1 MHSEIRTVA
10 SNAAVLNRDSHASL
24 PELRSMPQRSR
35 TFFRRLAWLAAPAVL
50 LVPALSFAQTTPP
63 AGGTTPTT
71 PAPGTTA
78 TPNGTAPGAAGTG
91 AAGGTTPSTDQGT
104 PSGPPAAIAPAPAA
118 IAPAPTDATDLSGT
132 AGARAAGSPPPGA
145 ADGKGFMDTRL
156 TWTFGDD
163 DFLHKTGELI
173 PLSPTF
179 GVGERSQYRLFF
191 DNLNSR
197 FSGRE
202 NITHLVMYKKLP
214 AFIDHLTTEAALVM
228 RFDLAQLAANTG
240 NLNAAIYDSG
250 SYLRLHYQT
259 GATEK
264 EGLSAVFFP
273 LDTDRFRLGYL
284 YDLSWGGTAASINQS
299 IFPRIQGAA
308 PGLKVQY
315 DHEKF
320 YIFGGFKTATIIQPE
335 QVLSPGGEND
345 VETVRVG
352 EINYGF
358 LAGAGADPLDNLHL
372 DVGGGYFQQGK
383 FDLEDVRGKNVY
395 TYGGSGRIVFHQ
407 GMPVPQ
413 SVDFLL
419 YRNDPNKPLILFK
432 PEKYDANQLGFSLS
446 AELDWMQQHLKDFDV
461 AGGTKDQAARGAA
474 VQGVV
479 KAGYLRFSAT
489 GIYRD
494 LNFVVRNVPGF
505 IPFETLPTSA
515 KTDAELFGSIGA
527 DYHFP
532 AAHLTPGIGAG
543 LQLPST
549 FRSEF
554 TDGGVPAQRVI
565 VVRQQGDE
573 SILPYN
579 KDRSAIIQARLALR
593 WDISDMFAVVAW
605 VQLIRDNNGT
615 LVVRDPSEGTASLR
629 VFQSPNRVGTA
640 VAVQARF

>member
-1 MHSEIRTVA
+1 MR
-10 SNAAVLNRDSHASL
+10 SH
-24 PELRSMPQRSR
+24 
-35 TFFRRLAWLAAPAVL
+35 FRHFAWLAAPAL
-50 LVPALSFAQTTPP
+50 LLLSVPAAAQTQP
-63 AGGTTPTT
+63 APT
-71 PAPGTTA
+71 PAPGGPGTSTGS
-78 TPNGTAPGAAGTG
+78 PNGTGAGPINAGPASGTNPVGDQGVPAGVPNTVGTPANSTAPGVDLGVD
-91 AAGGTTPSTDQGT
+91 SSGT
-104 PSGPPAAIAPAPAA
+104 P
-118 IAPAPTDATDLSGT
+118 
-132 AGARAAGSPPPGA
+132 GARAAGTAPLGVE
-145 ADGKGFMDTRL
+145 GRGFMDTRL

-163 DFLHKTGELI
+163 DFLHKTGELV

-202 NITHLVMYKKLP
+202 NLTHLVMYKKLP
-214 AFIDHLTTEAALVM
+214 GFIDHLTTEAALVM
-228 RFDLAQLAANTG
+228 RFDLAQLAQNTG

-259 GATEK
+259 GKSEK

-299 IFPRIQGAA
+299 VFPRLQGAA
-308 PGLKVQY
+308 PGMKVQY
-315 DHEKF
+315 DTERF
-320 YIFGGFKTATIIQPE
+320 YIFGGFKTATIIQPQ

-352 EINYGF
+352 ETNYGF
-358 LAGAGADPLDNLHL
+358 LAGAGADPLDNLRF
-372 DVGGGYFQQGK
+372 DIGGGYFQQGK

-395 TYGGSGRIVFHQ
+395 TYGGSGRVVFHQ

-419 YRNDPNKPLILFK
+419 YRNDPNKPLILFA
-432 PEKYDANQLGFSLS
+432 PEKYDANQFGFSVS
-446 AELDWMQQHLKDFDV
+446 AELDWLQQHLKDFDT
-461 AGGTKDQAARGAA
+461 AGAVKDQSAKGAA

-479 KAGYLRFSAT
+479 KSGYLRFSAT

-505 IPFETLPTSA
+505 IPFETLPASA
-515 KTDAELFGSIGA
+515 KSDAELFGSVAA

-532 AAHLTPGIGAG
+532 AAHLTPGIGG
-543 LQLPST
+543 GIQLPAT

-565 VVRQQGDE
+565 VIRQQGDE

-579 KDRSAIIQARLALR
+579 KDRSAIFQARVALR
-593 WDISDMFAVVAW
+593 WDISEMFAVVAW

-615 LVVRDPSEGTASLR
+615 LVVRDPTEGTASLR
-629 VFQSPNRVGTA
+629 VFQSPNRLGMATS
-640 VAVQARF
+640 VQARF

>member
-1 MHSEIRTVA
+1 MRSFSHRPRQL
-10 SNAAVLNRDSHASL
+10 AVR
-24 PELRSMPQRSR
+24 
-35 TFFRRLAWLAAPAVL
+35 FVGL
-50 LVPALSFAQTTPP
+50 LLTPALASAALLALPREARAQTATQ
-63 AGGTTPTT
+63 
-71 PAPGTTA
+71 PAPTTA
-78 TPNGTAPGAAGTG
+78 TQPSGTGAGTGTGTG
-91 AAGGTTPSTDQGT
+91 AAPATGGVQFGTGTAPSATGTVTPTTDVGAPTTSPSAPTVGMQ
-104 PSGPPAAIAPAPAA
+104 PATAAPAA
-118 IAPAPTDATDLSGT
+118 TIDPAVDNTGT
-132 AGARAAGSPPPGA
+132 AGARAAGTPPAGVE
-145 ADGKGFMDTRL
+145 GRGFMDTRL

-179 GVGERSQYRLFF
+179 GVGDRSQYRLFF

-214 AFIDHLTTEAALVM
+214 AFIDKLTTEAALVM
-228 RFDLAQLAANTG
+228 RFDLAQLASNSN
-240 NLNAAIYDSG
+240 NLNSAIYDSG

-284 YDLSWGGTAASINQS
+284 YDLSWGGTASSINQS
-299 IFPRIQGAA
+299 IFPRLQGAA

-315 DHEKF
+315 DAKRF
-320 YIFGGFKTATIIQPE
+320 YVFGGFKTASIVQPQ

-352 EINYGF
+352 ETNFGF
-358 LAGAGADPLDNLHL
+358 LAGAGADPIDNLHL
-372 DVGGGYFQQGK
+372 DLGAGYFQQGK

-395 TYGGSGRIVFHQ
+395 TYGGSGRVVFHHN
-407 GMPVPQ
+407 MPVPQ

-432 PEKYDANQLGFSLS
+432 PEQYDEKQFAFSIS
-446 AELDWMQQHLKDFDV
+446 AELDYLEQHLKDFDV
-461 AGGTKDQAARGAA
+461 AGATSDQAARGAA
-474 VQGVV
+474 IQGVV

-489 GIYRD
+489 GIYRE

-505 IPFETLPTSA
+505 IPFETLPGSA
-515 KTDAELFGSIGA
+515 KTDPELFGSIAA
-527 DYHFP
+527 DYNIP
-532 AAHLTPGIGAG
+532 SLHLTPGIGG
-543 LQLPST
+543 GVQLPST

-579 KDRSAIIQARLALR
+579 KDRTAIVQARLALR
-593 WDISDMFAVVAW
+593 WDISEMFAAVGW

-615 LVVRDPSEGTASLR
+615 LVVRDPTEGTASLR
-629 VFQSPNRVGTA
+629 VFQSPNRVGA
-640 VAVQARF
+640 SVAVQARF

>member
-1 MHSEIRTVA
+1 MRSPSSRFCFRAFAGQVLSLLLLPA
-10 SNAAVLNRDSHASL
+10 SALAQGAALPAS
-24 PELRSMPQRSR
+24 PPPQQ
-35 TFFRRLAWLAAPAVL
+35 PA
-50 LVPALSFAQTTPP
+50 TTPP
-63 AGGTTPTT
+63 SPGEPALTPPATAPATGAPNAGAGASTDL
-71 PAPGTTA
+71 AA
-78 TPNGTAPGAAGTG
+78 TPVA
-91 AAGGTTPSTDQGT
+91 
-104 PSGPPAAIAPAPAA
+104 
-118 IAPAPTDATDLSGT
+118 APTVTPPETPLDLSGT
-132 AGARAAGSPPPGA
+132 AGARAAGTPPPGS
-145 ADGKGFMDTRL
+145 GGGGFMDTRL

-163 DFLHKTGELI
+163 DFLHKTGEII

-179 GVGERSQYRLFF
+179 GVGERPQYRLFF

-214 AFIDHLTTEAALVM
+214 AFIPRLTTEAALVM
-228 RFDLAQLAANTG
+228 RFDLAALAANTG
-240 NLNAAIYDSG
+240 NLNSAIYDSG
-250 SYLRLHYQT
+250 SYLRLHYQI
-259 GATEK
+259 GKAER

-299 IFPRIQGAA
+299 IFPRLQGAA

-315 DHEKF
+315 DHSKF
-320 YIFGGFKTATIIQPE
+320 YVFGGFKTATIVQP
-335 QVLSPGGEND
+335 QQILPPGGEND

-358 LAGAGADPLDNLHL
+358 LGGAGVDPLENLRF

-395 TYGGSGRIVFHQ
+395 TFGGSGRVVFHH

-419 YRNDPNKPLILFK
+419 YRNDPNRPLILFK
-432 PEKYDANQLGFSLS
+432 PETYDPNQIGFSVS
-446 AELDWMQQHLKDFDV
+446 AELDWLEQHLKDFDV
-461 AGGTKDQAARGAA
+461 AGKTTNQSARGAA
-474 VQGVV
+474 IQAVV

-489 GIYRD
+489 GIMRE

-505 IPFETLPTSA
+505 IPFETLPGSA
-515 KTDAELFGSIGA
+515 KTDPELFGSVAA
-527 DYHFP
+527 DYYFP
-532 AAHLTPGIGAG
+532 KLHLTPGIGGG
-543 LQLPST
+543 LQMPAT

-554 TDGGVPAQRVI
+554 TDGGIAAQRVI

-579 KDRSAIIQARLALR
+579 VERSPIIQGRLGIR
-593 WDISDMFAVVAW
+593 WDLSEMFAIVSWA
-605 VQLIRDNNGT
+605 QFIRDNNGT
-615 LVVRDPSEGTASLR
+615 LVVRDPREGTASLR
-629 VFQSPNRVGTA
+629 SFQSPNRFGLSA
-640 VAVQARF
+640 AVQARF

>member
-1 MHSEIRTVA
+1 MELCSMRSIRHVRYRKGIVA
-10 SNAAVLNRDSHASL
+10 SAWMSLAVVLAALSAPSAATAQQGATPATPAESADAGALTTTL
-24 PELRSMPQRSR
+24 PPLPAKDGEQQETP
-35 TFFRRLAWLAAPAVL
+35 AAPATVAGTGQ
-50 LVPALSFAQTTPP
+50 VQTTP
-63 AGGTTPTT
+63 
-71 PAPGTTA
+71 A
-78 TPNGTAPGAAGTG
+78 TV
-91 AAGGTTPSTDQGT
+91 
-104 PSGPPAAIAPAPAA
+104 PPAKAPEDPNAA
-118 IAPAPTDATDLSGT
+118 GT
-132 AGARAAGSPPPGA
+132 AGARSAGTVPG
-145 ADGKGFMDTRL
+145 GTGHGGFMDTRL

-202 NITHLVMYKKLP
+202 NITHLVMHKKLP
-214 AFIDHLTTEAALVM
+214 AFIEHLTTEAALVM

-240 NLNAAIYDSG
+240 NLNAAVYDSG

-259 GATEK
+259 GETEK
-264 EGLSAVFFP
+264 EGISAVFFP

-284 YDLSWGGTAASINQS
+284 YDLSWGGTAANINQS
-299 IFPRIQGAA
+299 IFPRLQGAA

-315 DHEKF
+315 EHKKF
-320 YIFGGFKTATIIQPE
+320 YVFGGFKTATIVQPA

-352 EINYGF
+352 EINYGA
-358 LAGAGADPLDNLHL
+358 LLGGGADPHENIHL

-383 FDLEDVRGKNVY
+383 FDLEDVRGQSAY
-395 TYGGSGRIVFHQ
+395 TFGGSARAVFHR

-419 YRNDPNKPLILFK
+419 YRNDPSKPLLLFK
-432 PEKYDANQLGFSLS
+432 PETYDPNQLGFSVS
-446 AELDWMQQHLKDFDV
+446 AELDWLEQHLKDFDV
-461 AGGTKDQAARGAA
+461 AGKLKNQSARGAA
-474 VQGVV
+474 LQGVV
-479 KAGYLRFSAT
+479 KAGYLRLSAT
-489 GIYRD
+489 GIVRD

-505 IPFETLPTSA
+505 IPFETLPSSA
-515 KTDAELFGSIGA
+515 KTDAELFGSFAA

-532 AAHLTPGIGAG
+532 KAHLTPGFSAG
-543 LQLPST
+543 VQLPAT

-579 KDRSAIIQARLALR
+579 KDRSAIVQARLAVR
-593 WDISDMFAVVAW
+593 WDVSEMFAVVGW
-605 VQLIRDNNGT
+605 MQLVHDNNGT
-615 LVVRDPSEGTASLR
+615 LVVRDPTEGTASLR
-629 VFQSPNRVGTA
+629 VFQSPTRLGLAT
-640 VAVQARF
+640 AVQARF

>member
-1 MHSEIRTVA
+1 MR
-10 SNAAVLNRDSHASL
+10 SH
-24 PELRSMPQRSR
+24 
-35 TFFRRLAWLAAPAVL
+35 FRHFAWLAAPAL
-50 LVPALSFAQTTPP
+50 LLLLRTSPAQAQ
-63 AGGTTPTT
+63 T
-71 PAPGTTA
+71 PAPGPTTPTPSTAPGTSTA
-78 TPNGTAPGAAGTG
+78 TPNGTGAGPINVGPAS
-91 AAGGTTPSTDQGT
+91 GTTPSADQGV
-104 PSGPPAAIAPAPAA
+104 PAGPPNTVGTPANGTAPGLDLGV
-118 IAPAPTDATDLSGT
+118 DASGT
-132 AGARAAGSPPPGA
+132 PGARAAGTAPLGVSGN
-145 ADGKGFMDTRL
+145 GFMDTRL

-163 DFLHKTGELI
+163 DFLHGTGELI

-202 NITHLVMYKKLP
+202 NLTHLVMYKKLP

-228 RFDLAQLAANTG
+228 RFDLAQLAQNTG

-259 GATEK
+259 GKSEK

-299 IFPRIQGAA
+299 VFPRLQGAA
-308 PGLKVQY
+308 PGMKVQY
-315 DHEKF
+315 DTERF
-320 YIFGGFKTATIIQPE
+320 YIFGGFKTATIVQPA

-352 EINYGF
+352 ETNYGF
-358 LAGAGADPLDNLHL
+358 LAGAGADPLDNLRF
-372 DVGGGYFQQGK
+372 DIGGGYFQQGK

-419 YRNDPNKPLILFK
+419 YRNDPNKPLILFA
-432 PEKYDANQLGFSLS
+432 PEKYDANQFGFSVS
-446 AELDWMQQHLKDFDV
+446 AELDWLQQHLKDFDT
-461 AGGTKDQAARGAA
+461 AGATKDQSAKGAA

-479 KAGYLRFSAT
+479 KSGYLRFSAT

-494 LNFVVRNVPGF
+494 LNYVVRNVPGF
-505 IPFETLPTSA
+505 IPFETLPGSA
-515 KTDAELFGSIGA
+515 KTDAELFGSVAA
-527 DYHFP
+527 DYYIP
-532 AAHLTPGIGAG
+532 SAHLTPGIGG
-543 LQLPST
+543 GIQLPAT

-579 KDRSAIIQARLALR
+579 KDRSAIVQARVALR
-593 WDISDMFAVVAW
+593 WDISEMFAVVAW

-615 LVVRDPSEGTASLR
+615 LVVRDPTEGTASLR
-629 VFQSPNRVGTA
+629 VFQSPNRLGAATS
-640 VAVQARF
+640 VQARF

>member
-1 MHSEIRTVA
+1 MR
-10 SNAAVLNRDSHASL
+10 SH
-24 PELRSMPQRSR
+24 
-35 TFFRRLAWLAAPAVL
+35 FRHFAWLAAPAL
-50 LVPALSFAQTTPP
+50 LLLSVPAAAQTQP
-63 AGGTTPTT
+63 APT
-71 PAPGTTA
+71 PAPGGPGTSTGV
-78 TPNGTAPGAAGTG
+78 PNGTGAGPINAGP
-91 AAGGTTPSTDQGT
+91 ASGTTPAADQGVPAGVPNTVGT
-104 PSGPPAAIAPAPAA
+104 PANSTAPGV
-118 IAPAPTDATDLSGT
+118 DLGVDSAGT
-132 AGARAAGSPPPGA
+132 PGARAAGTAPLGVE
-145 ADGKGFMDTRL
+145 GRGFMDTRL

-202 NITHLVMYKKLP
+202 NLTHLVMYKKLP
-214 AFIDHLTTEAALVM
+214 GFIDHLTTEAALVM
-228 RFDLAQLAANTG
+228 RFDLAQLAQNTG

-259 GATEK
+259 GKSEK

-299 IFPRIQGAA
+299 VFPRLQGAA
-308 PGLKVQY
+308 PGMKVQY
-315 DHEKF
+315 DTERF
-320 YIFGGFKTATIIQPE
+320 YIFGGFKTATIIQPQ

-352 EINYGF
+352 ETNYGF
-358 LAGAGADPLDNLHL
+358 LAGAGADPLDNLRF
-372 DVGGGYFQQGK
+372 DIGGGYFQQGK

-395 TYGGSGRIVFHQ
+395 TYGGSGRVVFHQ

-419 YRNDPNKPLILFK
+419 YRNDPNKPLILFA
-432 PEKYDANQLGFSLS
+432 PEKYDANQFGFSVS
-446 AELDWMQQHLKDFDV
+446 AELDWLQQHLKDFDT
-461 AGGTKDQAARGAA
+461 AGAVKDQSAKGAA
-474 VQGVV
+474 IQGVV
-479 KAGYLRFSAT
+479 KSGYLRFSAT

-505 IPFETLPTSA
+505 IPFETLPSSA
-515 KTDAELFGSIGA
+515 KSDAELFGSVAA

-532 AAHLTPGIGAG
+532 GAHLTPGIGG
-543 LQLPST
+543 GIQLPAT

-565 VVRQQGDE
+565 VIRQQGDE

-579 KDRSAIIQARLALR
+579 KDRSAIFQARVALR
-593 WDISDMFAVVAW
+593 WDISEMFAVVAW

-615 LVVRDPSEGTASLR
+615 LVVRDPTEGTASLR
-629 VFQSPNRVGTA
+629 VFQSPNRLGMATS
-640 VAVQARF
+640 VQARF

>member
-1 MHSEIRTVA
+1 MRPSSQSRQSLHVCQRRHALGWPWWLVCSALVAPLVLVPTVA
-10 SNAAVLNRDSHASL
+10 
-24 PELRSMPQRSR
+24 
-35 TFFRRLAWLAAPAVL
+35 
-50 LVPALSFAQTTPP
+50 FAQPAPTTPATPP
-63 AGGTTPTT
+63 AGTTTPGTAIPPATGAT
-71 PAPGTTA
+71 PSPDPAAPTVPPAGAPSVGAAPGD
-78 TPNGTAPGAAGTG
+78 APKAADT
-91 AAGGTTPSTDQGT
+91 
-104 PSGPPAAIAPAPAA
+104 
-118 IAPAPTDATDLSGT
+118 TDLSGT
-132 AGARAAGSPPPGA
+132 AGARAAGTPPPGT
-145 ADGKGFMDTRL
+145 GGGGFMDTRL

-179 GVGERSQYRLFF
+179 GIGDRPQYRLFF

-197 FSGRE
+197 FAGRE
-202 NITHLVMYKKLP
+202 NITHLVMYKKMP
-214 AFIDHLTTEAALVM
+214 AFIEHLTTEAALVM

-240 NLNAAIYDSG
+240 NLNSAIYDSG

-299 IFPRIQGAA
+299 IFPRIQGAS
-308 PGLKVQY
+308 PGMKVQF
-315 DHEKF
+315 DTQKF
-320 YIFGGFKTATIIQPE
+320 YVFGGFKTATIIQPE
-335 QVLSPGGEND
+335 QVLAPGGEND

-352 EINYGF
+352 ETNYGF
-358 LAGAGADPLDNLHL
+358 LAGAGVDALENLRF
-372 DVGGGYFQQGK
+372 DIGGGYFQQGK

-432 PEKYDANQLGFSLS
+432 PEKYDPNQFGFSVS
-446 AELDWMQQHLKDFDV
+446 AELDWLQQHLKDFDT
-461 AGGTKDQAARGAA
+461 AGAVKDQAARGAA

-494 LNFVVRNVPGF
+494 VNFVVRNVPGF
-505 IPFETLPTSA
+505 IPFETLPSSA
-515 KTDAELFGSIGA
+515 KTDPELFGSVGA

-532 AAHLTPGIGAG
+532 GAHLTPGIGAG
-543 LQLPST
+543 LQLPAT

-640 VAVQARF
+640 IAVQARF